1 MGGRLHLGGAARE
14 EAAFPWQGLRRYAQ
28 NDCRKDRQ
36 PAHRGSGLVFLC
48 LLQSPLCASSAR
60 RRFAHVRLQGH
71 VSEKAKK
78 FLEGCRHH
86 HPIFLLLYFWFL
98 YFWFFSVW
106 FSPTRPL
113 TRRGQ
118 AFLGHLRWTGKA
130 STLPR
135 ASQPSTSSPSC
146 LSSTPRSA
154 SPQLR
159 CVLLPLRGRPAPSV
173 VRAMTGGFF
182 VC

>member
-71 VSEKAKK
+71 VSERAKK
-78 FLEGCRHH
+78 FLEGCRHL
-86 HPIFLLLYFWFL
+86 HPVFLLTCFGCFSFWFP
-98 YFWFFSVW
+98 S
-106 FSPTRPL
+106 TRPL

-118 AFLGHLRWTGKA
+118 AFLRQLRWTGKA